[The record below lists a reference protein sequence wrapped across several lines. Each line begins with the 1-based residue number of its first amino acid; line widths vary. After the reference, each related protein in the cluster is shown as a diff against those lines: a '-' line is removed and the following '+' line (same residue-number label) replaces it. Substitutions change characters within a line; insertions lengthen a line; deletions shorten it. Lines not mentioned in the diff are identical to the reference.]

1 MTQRPPSTWDTKPH
15 KPIFYSPA
23 ARLADRFAGRG
34 DGNAAIPDLPAG
46 PVDIIDAQAA
56 TTPYLEIRRRHF
68 LDRSEHEH
76 RHMLNDLEPVRR
88 QLAALPQD
96 IAGGEEKVT
105 EIRKRLAAIPEKPD
119 EATLNSRN
127 AVEQHIDQALARARR
142 QREHH
147 ARRAKVVAEEQQAAE
162 KVRALRVEEARLT
175 GMITA
180 REQILAARVRQLHEH
195 TLRRCGTY
203 RHHLVRKHP
212 DGAALIP
219 FLNLALPTLPDW
231 LPRRDPDTGATERA
245 ATQTTSIAPA
255 ELRERPFIHR
265 REAR

>member
-1 MTQRPPSTWDTKPH
+1 MGVVPARRRGSQRLPGLLERLPDHAAARPHTPSTWLCRGARHSLAVRRRLAEPPNTPARQARAWRAICLIRNLRRPGGRPTPFPGPRPLEGYTHQHPPRGEQHMTQRPPSTWDTKPH

-127 AVEQHIDQALARARR
+127 AVEQHIDQALARAR
-142 QREHH
+142 
-147 ARRAKVVAEEQQAAE
+147 
-162 KVRALRVEEARLT
+162 
-175 GMITA
+175 
-180 REQILAARVRQLHEH
+180 
-195 TLRRCGTY
+195 
-203 RHHLVRKHP
+203 
-212 DGAALIP
+212 
-219 FLNLALPTLPDW
+219 
-231 LPRRDPDTGATERA
+231 
-245 ATQTTSIAPA
+245 
-255 ELRERPFIHR
+255 
-265 REAR
+265 